1 MNTLI
6 RALTACAVV
15 GSIAAC
21 QESSRD
27 TAVAPPA
34 GPAERAGRRVD
45 QAVGKSAEVA
55 IKAADGARVVGRQ
68 ATTQVSDA
76 VITTKAKTALF
87 RDAHTSGFQINVNTF
102 RGVVQLSGFVDTPD
116 QKRRA
121 GELAERI
128 EGVRTVHNDLI
139 VTTGSA
145 FMAPAVSE
153 LSAPPNL

>member
-1 MNTLI
+1 
-6 RALTACAVV
+6 
-15 GSIAAC
+15 
-21 QESSRD
+21 
-27 TAVAPPA
+27 
-34 GPAERAGRRVD
+34 
-45 QAVGKSAEVA
+45 
-55 IKAADGARVVGRQ
+55 
-68 ATTQVSDA
+68 VSDA